1 VIVFTYAIQN
11 FIHECMGEY
20 KYKRIIKFKRATIHL
35 YKCWRKDVAKADRT
49 TVSIPMAKKMEL
61 ERKAIEISY
70 KTGKSIK
77 WTDIIHYM
85 IENYQVMA
93 KQDLIEDETKKI

>member
-1 VIVFTYAIQN
+1 MT
-11 FIHECMGEY
+11 
-20 KYKRIIKFKRATIHL
+20 
-35 YKCWRKDVAKADRT
+35 KAERT
-49 TVSIPMAKKMEL
+49 TVSIPIAKKMEL

-85 IENYQVMA
+85 INNYQGMA
-93 KQDLIEDETKKI
+93 KQDLIEEESK